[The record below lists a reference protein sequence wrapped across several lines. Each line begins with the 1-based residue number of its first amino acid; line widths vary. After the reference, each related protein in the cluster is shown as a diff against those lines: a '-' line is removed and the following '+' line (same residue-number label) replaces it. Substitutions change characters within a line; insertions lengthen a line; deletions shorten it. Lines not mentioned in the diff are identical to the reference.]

1 LITDQKDG
9 YINTRIYKRLQNDG
23 LPTSP

>member
-1 LITDQKDG
+1 LITYQKDG